1 MSNDA
6 LSPIGR
12 RDPFRKGAGDSSPA
26 FTPSGKDGQAVSHRN
41 RVELLQ
47 KMVLS
52 LKPLLYPIE
61 DQVNW
66 ARVLHPDCV
75 SRTSSE
81 NALRC
86 FATTCL
92 NPLSWAGEEADFRE
106 HIARR
111 HGRKSGNVTP

>member
-1 MSNDA
+1 MGNDA
-6 LSPIGR
+6 LSLMGR
-12 RDPFRKGAGDSSPA
+12 PAPFRKGAGDSSPA
-26 FTPSGKDGQAVSHRN
+26 FTPSGKDGQAAPHRN

-47 KMVLS
+47 KMVLF

-61 DQVNW
+61 DQVNR

-75 SRTSSE
+75 SRTCSQC
-81 NALRC
+81 AVRC
-86 FATTCL
+86 FAKTCL
-92 NPLSWAGEEADFRE
+92 NPLSWVGKEADFRE